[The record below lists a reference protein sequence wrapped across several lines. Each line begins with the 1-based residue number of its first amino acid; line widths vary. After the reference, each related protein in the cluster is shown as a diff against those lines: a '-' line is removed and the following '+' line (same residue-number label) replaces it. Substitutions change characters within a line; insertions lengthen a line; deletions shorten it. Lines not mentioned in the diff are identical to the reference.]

1 MKITVFTS
9 NNFRHNYLIN
19 KLSNVSDNLNII
31 QEVNTL
37 FPGSVNDYHKKND
50 LIGKYFNKVNRAQ
63 NIVFRNKPI
72 QLNSKKINLL
82 SIKYK
87 DLNNCSLKLLKN
99 FLNSD
104 MYIIFGASFIKNQ
117 LLKFLIKE
125 KAINIHMGISPYFKG
140 TDSNFW
146 ALYYKKYQYVG
157 ATIHLLSPGID
168 DGKIIYH
175 ALVNHCSDPFL
186 YTMLSVK
193 SAIDSLTK
201 KIKNNSLKD
210 LMPIDQDSKKTL
222 NYSTKKDFNI
232 SVLKKLKLKKIPK
245 FEHNKKNFIRP
256 FFLNHEFE

>member
-19 KLSNVSDNLNII
+19 KLSKVSDNLNIV

-50 LIGKYFNKVNRAQ
+50 LIKEYFNKVNKAQ
-63 NIVFRNKPI
+63 NIIFQDKPI
-72 QLNSKKINLL
+72 QLNLKKINFL
-82 SIKYK
+82 SIKYN
-87 DLNNCSLKLLKN
+87 DLNNCSLNLLKN

-104 MYIIFGASFIKNQ
+104 LYIIFGASFIKNK
-117 LLKFLIKE
+117 LLRFLIKE
-125 KAINIHMGISPYFKG
+125 KAVNIHMGVSPYFKG

-146 ALYYKKYQYVG
+146 ALYYKNFQYVG

-168 DGKIIYH
+168 DGKILYH
-175 ALVNHCSDPFL
+175 ALVNHCSDPFI
-186 YTMLSVK
+186 YSMLSVK

-201 KIKNNSLKD
+201 KIKNNSLKNFE
-210 LMPIDQDSKKTL
+210 PIIQDSKQTIK
-222 NYSTKKDFNI
+222 YSTKKDFHINI
-232 SVLKKLKLKKIPK
+232 LKNLQIKKIPK
-245 FEHNKKNFIRP
+245 FKHNKKNFIRP